1 MLGFVSTPEMPMF
14 MFGGLEPD
22 SSAMKHYK
30 LVEGRTIQRPNEIM
44 LGKVGAATYKVG
56 VGDTMQ
62 VLDNRYK
69 VVGIFETGVAFEDAS
84 GMLALR
90 EAQRLM
96 GRPRAVTFIFVDVA
110 QPSQAQAVVDAI
122 NRRFPEA
129 RASISS
135 EFAQSTNDLQTTLG
149 MMEAIRWLA
158 LFVGG
163 IVVANTMIMSIFER
177 TREIGTLR
185 ALGWRPRRIIGQ
197 ILLESLFLCIVAAVL
212 GSLIGVGLF
221 NLATMA
227 PMSGAFLSAAWNVE
241 IFASAFLTAGV
252 LGILGGLFPAWRASR
267 LEPAEA
273 LRYE

>member
-1 MLGFVSTPEMPMF
+1 MF

-110 QPSQAQAVVDAI
+110 QPSQAPAVVDAI

>member
-1 MLGFVSTPEMPMF
+1 
-14 MFGGLEPD
+14 
-22 SSAMKHYK
+22 
-30 LVEGRTIQRPNEIM
+30 
-44 LGKVGAATYKVG
+44 VG

-110 QPSQAQAVVDAI
+110 QPSQAPAVVDAI

-221 NLATMA
+221 NLAPFCPQHGMWRYSPPRFSRPACLASWAASSPPGA
-227 PMSGAFLSAAWNVE
+227 PAGWSRRRHCGTSRKSPISTLQSPDE
-241 IFASAFLTAGV
+241 IG
-252 LGILGGLFPAWRASR
+252 
-267 LEPAEA
+267 E
-273 LRYE
+273 